1 MLLKA
6 VMDSNVRRQFKVA
19 LRLILLTLV
28 RKSELRS
35 LASSAILP
43 TVALAMPS
51 ARATCAWL
59 RPASW

>member
-43 TVALAMPS
+43 TVALAMPG
-51 ARATCAWL
+51 ARANCAPL